1 MTDNAEKAKKCFTEK
16 YFIAN
21 SRQKH
26 LDRNYETK
34 GGKRRGGGINKI
46 RRLHNSSR
54 NRRTA
59 QINYS

>member
-1 MTDNAEKAKKCFTEK
+1 MTDNAEKAEKCFTEK

-34 GGKRRGGGINKI
+34 GGKRRGGG
-46 RRLHNSSR
+46 
-54 NRRTA
+54 
-59 QINYS
+59 